1 MNETPDTRQ
10 LLSTRIEQKQ
20 QAVRSYLGRER
31 PRRNQLSNISVV
43 GSAIAAML
51 TAGPAFRGTGFTN
64 AIQGVFSLADDS
76 VVWRVLCLG
85 AVLLSVAAALA
96 TNFAN
101 SHSLAD
107 RVSAAETCKA
117 QLEGLQD
124 TLSFGRIAIDD
135 ALKLYQQYT
144 AQVAFVDD
152 APAR

>member
-31 PRRNQLSNISVV
+31 PRRNKLSNISVV
-43 GSAIAAML
+43 GSALAAML
-51 TAGPAFRGTGFTN
+51 TAGPAFGGTGFTN
-64 AIQGVFSLADDS
+64 AIQGVFLLEDDS

-85 AVLLSVAAALA
+85 AVLLSVSAALA

-124 TLSFGRIAIDD
+124 TLSFGQIAIDD

-152 APAR
+152 VPAR

>member
-1 MNETPDTRQ
+1 MDETADTRQ

-20 QAVRSYLGRER
+20 HAVRSYLGRER
-31 PRRNQLSNISVV
+31 PRRNRLSNTSIV
-43 GSAIAAML
+43 GSGLAAML
-51 TAGPAFRGTGFTN
+51 TAGPAFGGTDFTQAVQ
-64 AIQGVFSLADDS
+64 AIFSLEDS
-76 VVWRVLCLG
+76 STVWRVLCLG

-107 RVSAAETCKA
+107 RVSAAETCRA

-124 TLSFGRIAIDD
+124 TLSFGNIAIDD
-135 ALKLYQQYT
+135 ALKLYQQYV

-152 APAR
+152 IPSR

>member
-1 MNETPDTRQ
+1 M
-10 LLSTRIEQKQ
+10 LSTRIEQKQ

-31 PRRNQLSNISVV
+31 PRRNKLSNISVV
-43 GSAIAAML
+43 GSALAAML
-51 TAGPAFRGTGFTN
+51 TAGPAFGGTGFTN
-64 AIQGVFSLADDS
+64 AIQGVFLLEDDS

-85 AVLLSVAAALA
+85 AVLLSVSAALA

-124 TLSFGRIAIDD
+124 TLSFGQIAIDD

-152 APAR
+152 VPAR